1 MAYKDSRMKFRTV
14 VAKNFATLTSY
25 HWLLQHSWARTTAP
39 GSLFCNSIEGTAVV
53 CGNANRPVQ
62 TLAYSKPS
70 YGLTASQQCDS
81 VEQERPNVRYSLD
94 IFNLRFIL
102 PTDISP
108 E

>member
-1 MAYKDSRMKFRTV
+1 MAYKDSRMKFGTV
-14 VAKNFATLTSY
+14 VAKNFATLTSH
-25 HWLLQHSWARTTAP
+25 HWLLRHSRARTAAP

-53 CGNANRPVQ
+53 CGSANRPVQ

-70 YGLTASQQCDS
+70 YGLAASQRCDS

-94 IFNLRFIL
+94 VFNFPFIL